1 MTKKE
6 LLLKIDALI
15 QEAKLEHDKG
25 QENKD
30 FIEQAFALGKE
41 NGLLW
46 AKILIQELRSIV

>member
-1 MTKKE
+1 MNKKE
-6 LLLKIDALI
+6 LLLKIDTLI
-15 QEAKLEHDKG
+15 QEAKLEHDKA

-46 AKILIQELRSIV
+46 AKIIIQELRSIV